1 MTDET
6 RNTVEAAKLANVSVR
21 QLNHWAACGYLRP
34 IGGGSS
40 GKRYRWPI
48 GEIDLAETLGVF
60 SHVFTQREFFAVLV
74 ESLRRGTVVEMADG
88 DYRLVMEVRANDN

>member
-1 MTDET
+1 MTDEPV
-6 RNTVEAAKLANVSVR
+6 NTVQAAKMANVSVR
-21 QLNHWAACGYLRP
+21 QMNHWAACGYLRP

-40 GKRYRWPI
+40 GRPYRWTV

-60 SHVFTQREFFAVLV
+60 SHVFTQREFFGVLV